1 VESGDYFV
9 TGVFCLVF
17 GALAISLRKHS
28 VRTSRGPRAF
38 LARIGWRWPS
48 ERMQEAVQTLGGALF
63 LLAGVGF
70 IIAGLI
76 LAS

>member
-1 VESGDYFV
+1 VESGNFFA

-17 GALAISLRKHS
+17 GTLAISIRKHS

-38 LARIGWRWPS
+38 LARIHFPMPS
-48 ERMQEAVQTLGGALF
+48 ERVQEALQTLGGALF
-63 LLAGVGF
+63 LLAGAGF

-76 LAS
+76 LVS